1 MGANRGS
8 VRFAR
13 RAERAIILIKEDSQ
27 VIKTIRCS
35 DKRRNVTQTSAGEIR
50 NHHMAHCITLK
61 TFKKVLCMCAALS
74 PTKMNV
80 IYMCGD
86 SQHLIVSNVSLR
98 EMSLC

>member
-1 MGANRGS
+1 
-8 VRFAR
+8 
-13 RAERAIILIKEDSQ
+13 
-27 VIKTIRCS
+27 
-35 DKRRNVTQTSAGEIR
+35 
-50 NHHMAHCITLK
+50 
-61 TFKKVLCMCAALS
+61 MCAALS